1 MDQTAKFGWKR
12 WLEVILIGFVG
23 QLAWAVENQ
32 YINSWIYSQTHSAT
46 YITWTT
52 IASAIAATITTLF
65 MGVLSDRLGKR
76 KIFIAGG
83 YVIWGVTVF
92 LFGVMSRHNMEG
104 LAGVTNSFLLAG
116 IMNIIVDCVM
126 TFFGSTSNDACF
138 NAHVTEITNEHNRPK
153 VEAILSVLPL
163 FAVAAMLGIGGLLG
177 VPTTQGKNED
187 TTAFADRSA
196 QPWFI
201 FFLVFGAIVTVIGI
215 VAFFIIPK
223 DQIVPNRERSYMK
236 NIVYGFRPST
246 IKKTPLFY
254 ITLLAFMFFNIA
266 TDSFMPY
273 YIVYFTNSVD
283 QGGVALGDN
292 YLLAMII
299 IMGIASLL
307 VIVLGFFMDKIGKL
321 KLLIPGV
328 VLMAVGAVILF
339 CFTDLVWCIVGGT
352 FLMSGYLIGTAVLGA
367 ELRDQTPD
375 QDVGLFQGVRMVG
388 AVLLPMIIGSYAS
401 LATFQHKY
409 EEFGET
415 KSAPDK
421 WMFLVT
427 IGACLLA
434 LIPAIWLIIKIQKSK
449 VVDDVKVTDS
459 SEKK

>member
-1 MDQTAKFGWKR
+1 MNQSAKFGWKR

-52 IASAIAATITTLF
+52 IASAIAATLTTLF

-92 LFGVMSRHNMEG
+92 LFGVMSRKNMEG
-104 LAGVTNSFLLAG
+104 LAGVTNACLLAG

-177 VPTTQGKNED
+177 VPTTIKDGED
-187 TTAFADRSA
+187 VTTFADRSA
-196 QPWFI
+196 SPWFF
-201 FFLVFGAIVTVIGI
+201 FFLIFGAIVTVIGV

-223 DQIVPNRERSYMK
+223 DEIAPSRDQPYFK
-236 NIVYGFRPST
+236 NIIYGFRPST

-273 YIVYFTNSVD
+273 YIVYFTNPVA

-299 IMGIASLL
+299 IMGVASLL
-307 VIVLGFFMDKIGKL
+307 VIILGFFMDKIGKL

-328 VLMAVGAVILF
+328 ILMAAGATILF
-339 CFTDLVWCIVGGT
+339 AFTSLVWCIVGGT
-352 FLMSGYLIGTAVLGA
+352 LLMSGYLIGTAVLGA

-375 QDVGLFQGVRMVG
+375 KDVGLFQGVRMVG
-388 AVLLPMIIGSYAS
+388 VVMLPMIIGSYTS
-401 LATFQHKY
+401 LATFQHSY
-409 EEFGET
+409 SEFGET
-415 KSAPDK
+415 KPSPDK

-427 IGACLLA
+427 IVACLLA
-434 LIPAIWLIIKIQKSK
+434 LIPAIWLIIKIKKSTVTAK
-449 VVDDVKVTDS
+449 IQVTDS
-459 SEKK
+459 IEKK